1 MARVRTEAK
10 REAILETA
18 AEVFTERGLEGAS
31 MSEIAKRLGGSK
43 ATLYGYFPSKED
55 LFVHVSL
62 RVVGKQVIPMLASL
76 PERAHEE
83 PRQVLLDAGR
93 HLMARVS
100 DRNATN
106 AYRLAVAHGR
116 AGNLGRIF
124 HDTGPGQ
131 GLKLLATYIEAATRA
146 GRLSAANPSAAAH
159 HLRALLESETAYRLR
174 LQLEA
179 EIGPEELEETIARAV
194 DVFLAAY
201 GVKTTS
207 SDPAI
212 SNDTAI
218 GSRDGDAPEQAVTTP
233 AALQPE
239 SSQL

>member
-179 EIGPEELEETIARAV
+179 EISAEELEETIARAV

-201 GVKTTS
+201 SPKTTS
-207 SDPAI
+207 I
-212 SNDTAI
+212 DTTI
-218 GSRDGDAPEQAVTTP
+218 GSRDDDAPEQAVT
-233 AALQPE
+233 ASASRQPE
-239 SSQL
+239 SSEL